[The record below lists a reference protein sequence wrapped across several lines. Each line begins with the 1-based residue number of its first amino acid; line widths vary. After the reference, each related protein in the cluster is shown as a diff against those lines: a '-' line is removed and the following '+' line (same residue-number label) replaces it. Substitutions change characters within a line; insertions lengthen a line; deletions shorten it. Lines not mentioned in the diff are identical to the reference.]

1 MENLSFES
9 ISAVVGFFMLIIGF
23 LAAFSKNSEKQVE
36 RAKID
41 TAIFT
46 KIEISLDRLV
56 ETTND
61 SNVRIKEL
69 ETEVTRSRNWRETY
83 TPEIDDLI
91 HFKEDQKLV
100 NHDTKSLLTQYDK
113 LITKNASRIEKLEKQ
128 EKQALTDFK

>member
-23 LAAFSKNSEKQVE
+23 LAVFSKNSEKQVE
-36 RAKID
+36 RAKVD

-46 KIEISLDRLV
+46 KIELSLDRLV

-91 HFKEDQKLV
+91 RFKEDQKLV